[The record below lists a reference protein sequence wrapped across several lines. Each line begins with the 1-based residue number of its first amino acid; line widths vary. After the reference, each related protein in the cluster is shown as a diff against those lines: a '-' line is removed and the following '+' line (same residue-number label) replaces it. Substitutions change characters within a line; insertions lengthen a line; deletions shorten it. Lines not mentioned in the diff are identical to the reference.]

1 MTSFETITPE
11 EYQRLID
18 NEKKIFDLTDNFTT
32 PEILNKYRDSDKN
45 VEDKIIKK
53 EKIKEKYNNL
63 DKIINKGI
71 DKIKENSIKNIT
83 NNYYS
88 NDNDEVEDDKYIEHI
103 NKEMNDDIMSK
114 IYEQN
119 YRFDNDDEILNSF
132 SKIFKEYDM
141 EYNPRSNTKYY
152 RVRYLLNKIKENKD
166 VPVDLYNHFHV
177 KLSENNKAYHIIPI
191 DKKEQTGSSI
201 NNIIINDKDLNKG
214 ILRIRYLN
222 NRKLTNNL
230 LKHDYK
236 ISKNMVNA
244 IKFNKDLHKLSKNE
258 MKIYHELQKFLNKD
272 QDINVLIGSYLSGN
286 NSKKLYNKISLMLYN
301 KLKNNIISKKEYT
314 KLINKINKI

>member
-1 MTSFETITPE
+1 MSSFETISLDD
-11 EYQRLID
+11 YKKLVA
-18 NEKKIFDLTDNFTT
+18 NEKKIFDLTENFTT
-32 PEILNKYRDSDKN
+32 SEILNKYRYSDKN
-45 VEDKIIKK
+45 IDK
-53 EKIKEKYNNL
+53 KIKEKEKYENL
-63 DKIINKGI
+63 DKIINKNI
-71 DKIKENSIKNIT
+71 DKIKENSVNKIT

-88 NDNDEVEDDKYIEHI
+88 NVNDEVEDDKYMEYM
-103 NKEMNDDIMSK
+103 NEKMNDDIINLYEEEYNFDNDDSILDSFSK
-114 IYEQN
+114 IYEKHNIKYKPQN
-119 YRFDNDDEILNSF
+119 
-132 SKIFKEYDM
+132 
-141 EYNPRSNTKYY
+141 NTKFI
-152 RVRYLLNKIKENKD
+152 RVRYLLKKLKD
-166 VPVDLYNHFHV
+166 NEDIDKNLYNHFQTS
-177 KLSENNKAYHIIPI
+177 LSERNKLYHKIPTYQ
-191 DKKEQTGSSI
+191 EEEYQTGSSI

-214 ILRIRYLN
+214 ILRVRYLN

-258 MKIYHELQKFLNKD
+258 LKIYHELQKFLNKE

-286 NSKKLYNKISLMLYN
+286 NSKKLYNKISSMLYN